1 MAKLNLSR
9 YQELLAK
16 TNSSTNRNKNF
27 FDDPIFI
34 ELISLELIVETQV
47 LYNHKNSDFALIQN
61 RLNEVVSRGEAAKR
75 ASEYI
80 IKKDNRSNNDI

>member
-47 LYNHKNSDFALIQN
+47 LYNHKNSYFALIQN